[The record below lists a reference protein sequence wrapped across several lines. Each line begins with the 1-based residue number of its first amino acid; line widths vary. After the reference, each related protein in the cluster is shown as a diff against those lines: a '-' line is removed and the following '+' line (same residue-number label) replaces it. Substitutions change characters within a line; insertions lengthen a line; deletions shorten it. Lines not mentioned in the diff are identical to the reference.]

1 MGIISSGIQSIAMER
16 ARQTSKIEKIHS
28 EVTEAVADDAVASAV
43 SDMYKESM
51 DDIDMSELMALME
64 ELPESAADEKME
76 IARILAVED
85 DTIDIDDIVGVSLN
99 AE

>member
-64 ELPESAADEKME
+64 ELPENAADEKME

>member
-64 ELPESAADEKME
+64 ELPETAADEKME
-76 IARILAVED
+76 IARI
-85 DTIDIDDIVGVSLN
+85 
-99 AE
+99 

>member
-85 DTIDIDDIVGVSLN
+85 DTIDIDDIVGISLN

>member
-28 EVTEAVADDAVASAV
+28 EVTEAVADDAVSSAV

-64 ELPESAADEKME
+64 ELPENAADEKME

>member
-1 MGIISSGIQSIAMER
+1 MGIISSGIRSIAMER

>member
-51 DDIDMSELMALME
+51 DDIDMSELMTLME

>member
-16 ARQTSKIEKIHS
+16 ARQTSKIEKIYS

-51 DDIDMSELMALME
+51 DDIDMSELMSLME

-85 DTIDIDDIVGVSLN
+85 DTIDIDDIVGISLN

>member
-16 ARQTSKIEKIHS
+16 AKQTSKIEKIHS

>member
-64 ELPESAADEKME
+64 ELPETAADEKME

>member
-1 MGIISSGIQSIAMER
+1 MGIISSGIQSIARER

-28 EVTEAVADDAVASAV
+28 EVNEAVADDAVA
-43 SDMYKESM
+43 Y
-51 DDIDMSELMALME
+51 
-64 ELPESAADEKME
+64 
-76 IARILAVED
+76 ARILAVED

>member
-51 DDIDMSELMALME
+51 DNIDMSELMALME
-64 ELPESAADEKME
+64 ELPENAADEKME